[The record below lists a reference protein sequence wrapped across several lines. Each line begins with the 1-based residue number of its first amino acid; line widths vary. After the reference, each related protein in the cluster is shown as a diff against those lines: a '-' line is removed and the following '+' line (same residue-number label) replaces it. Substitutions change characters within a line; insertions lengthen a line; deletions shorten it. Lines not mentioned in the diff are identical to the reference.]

1 MRVNRRFDLLVFDWD
16 GTLMDST
23 AVIVGALQAAC
34 ADIGLS
40 VPSEERARYIIGLGL
55 YDAMRHILPDV
66 PPSIYPQIVERYGM
80 HFRAREEAAPLFAGT
95 EAALAALEDAGYLLA
110 VATGKSRR
118 GLDRV
123 LERTG
128 LTKRFHATRCGE
140 EAASKPAP
148 DMLLALHSEL
158 GVPKDRT
165 LMIGDTTHDLQM
177 AQNAG
182 VAALAV
188 SFGAHPRDQLLALQ
202 PLVCIDEPPA
212 LWPWLQ
218 QNA

>member
-1 MRVNRRFDLLVFDWD
+1 MTRRFDLLVFDWD

-23 AVIVGALQAAC
+23 AVIAAALQAAC
-34 ADIGLS
+34 ADLGLP
-40 VPSEERARYIIGLGL
+40 VPSEERARHIIGLGL
-55 YDAMRHILPDV
+55 YDAMRHILPNV
-66 PPSIYPQIVERYGM
+66 PPSIYPQIVERYGA
-80 HFRAREEAAPLFAGT
+80 HFRAREESAPLFAGAET
-95 EAALAALEDAGYLLA
+95 ALAALEDAGHLLA

-128 LTKRFHATRCGE
+128 LGKRFDATRCGE

-148 DMLLALHSEL
+148 AMLLELQSEL
-158 GVPKDRT
+158 GVSKERT

-202 PLVCIDEPPA
+202 PLACIDEPQA
-212 LWPWLQ
+212 LWQWLS